1 MPATPDRWQQSR
13 AQRKQK
19 RLDVHHAVDERAA
32 ALPTDPV
39 SGPDHI
45 PVSIYVRQSGMSP
58 GFAGDPQGYGVT
70 VKLLL
75 DVFGWIRFRGG
86 HTVWVEAPG
95 YRRQR
100 RRHANQAEALDE
112 AHRLVAQIQ
121 RNGVA
126 GLNLRQS
133 RTG

>member
-1 MPATPDRWQQSR
+1 MPATPDRRQQR
-13 AQRKQK
+13 KAQRKQK
-19 RLDVHHAVDERAA
+19 RLDVHHSVEERAA
-32 ALPTDPV
+32 ALPIDPV
-39 SGPDHI
+39 SGPDRI
-45 PVSIYVRQSGMSP
+45 PVSIHVRQSGMSP

-75 DVFGWIRFRGG
+75 DVAGWIRFRGG

-100 RRHANQAEALDE
+100 RRHANQAAALDE
-112 AHRLVAQIQ
+112 AHRLIAQIQ

-126 GLNLRQS
+126 GLDLRRS
-133 RTG
+133 GTG

>member
-1 MPATPDRWQQSR
+1 MPATPDRWHRRR
-13 AQRKQK
+13 AQRKQQ
-19 RLDVHHAVDERAA
+19 RPDVHQAVDERAA

-45 PVSIYVRQSGMSP
+45 PVSIHVRQSGMSP

-70 VKLLL
+70 VKFLL
-75 DVFGWIRFRGG
+75 DVAGWIRFRGG

-100 RRHANQAEALDE
+100 RRHANQAEVLDE

-126 GLNLRQS
+126 GLNLRTS

>member
-1 MPATPDRWQQSR
+1 MPATPDRCQQR
-13 AQRKQK
+13 RVQRKQK

-32 ALPTDPV
+32 ALPIDPV

-45 PVSIYVRQSGMSP
+45 PVSIHVRQSGMSP

-75 DVFGWIRFRGG
+75 DVAGWIRFRGG

-100 RRHANQAEALDE
+100 RRHASQAEALDE

>member
-1 MPATPDRWQQSR
+1 MPAASDRWQER
-13 AQRKQK
+13 RVQRKQK
-19 RLDVHHAVDERAA
+19 RLDVHQAVEERAA
-32 ALPTDPV
+32 ALTTDPV
-39 SGPDHI
+39 SGPDHV
-45 PVSIYVRQSGMSP
+45 PVSIHVRQSGMSP

-70 VKLLL
+70 VKLLV
-75 DVFGWIRFRGG
+75 DVAGWIRFRGG

-121 RNGVA
+121 RNGVE
-126 GLNLRQS
+126 GLNLIKTRS
-133 RTG
+133 S

>member
-1 MPATPDRWQQSR
+1 VPATPD
-13 AQRKQK
+13 
-19 RLDVHHAVDERAA
+19 
-32 ALPTDPV
+32 LPSDPV
-39 SGPDHI
+39 IGPDQI
-45 PVSIYVRQSGMSP
+45 PVSIHVRQSGMSP

-75 DVFGWIRFRGG
+75 DVAGWIRFRGG

-95 YRRQR
+95 YHRQR

-112 AHRLVAQIQ
+112 AHRLVAQVQ

-126 GLNLRQS
+126 GLDLHKS
-133 RTG
+133 GTD